1 MTRRLFAI
9 VTTSRPSS
17 AGTGI
22 AVAAGAFDYRDLVA
36 VTSADQ
42 HPVIDEHIRMG
53 EAHKLRWVDAA
64 AGKLSKIWWVAILGV
79 AAAVGFVTISR
90 VLGLGII
97 GVVAA
102 GVYLADVRPALRSV
116 SGRRGGGT
124 HSGPY
129 GPW

>member
-1 MTRRLFAI
+1 MLEALNTAQG
-9 VTTSRPSS
+9 VTLLLL
-17 AGTGI
+17 G
-22 AVAAGAFDYRDLVA
+22 VAAFALEVCA
-36 VTSADQ
+36 L
-42 HPVIDEHIRMG
+42 ID
-53 EAHKLRWVDAA
+53 ALRHRPQAYAA

>member
-1 MTRRLFAI
+1 MLEALNTAQG
-9 VTTSRPSS
+9 VTLLLL
-17 AGTGI
+17 G
-22 AVAAGAFDYRDLVA
+22 VAAFALEVYAL
-36 VTSADQ
+36 
-42 HPVIDEHIRMG
+42 ID
-53 EAHKLRWVDAA
+53 ALRHRPQAYAA
-64 AGKLSKIWWVAILGV
+64 AGKLSKTWWVAILGV